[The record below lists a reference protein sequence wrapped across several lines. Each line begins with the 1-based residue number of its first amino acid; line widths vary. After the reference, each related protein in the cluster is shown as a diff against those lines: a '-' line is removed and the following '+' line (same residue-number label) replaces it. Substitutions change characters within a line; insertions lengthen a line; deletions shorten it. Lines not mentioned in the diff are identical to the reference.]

1 MVTPVK
7 GFLVSLDSGRSQEDK
22 NSDFISVLDYGAAV
36 GASVTVNSAAIN
48 TALLEAAVSGFVV
61 VPVGVAYTESLLVIP
76 TGVTLLVFGA
86 YGTLTVLVKDFG
98 AQAIAR
104 GGICVKSQGHTGVL
118 LRAVD
123 NGVATD
129 PLLQLVDAASGDV
142 AAANMRFLELDEIAA
157 PATPGLS
164 KGRLYIKDDGSDN
177 SLLMAQFAT
186 GDAVQLAKQ
195 GDGPSLTGTVS
206 FDPASLATGA
216 VTTTTVTVTGAT
228 TGDLVV
234 VSFSIP
240 LGGLHLCGWV
250 SAADTVTVSFHNPT
264 AGAIDL
270 GNGTITAKVLRSRL

>member
-7 GFLVSLDSGRSQEDK
+7 DFMVALSSGRTQEAK

-36 GASVTVNSAAIN
+36 GASVTANSAAIN
-48 TALLEAAVSGFVV
+48 AALLAATVSGFVV
-61 VPVGVAYTESLLVIP
+61 IPVGVSYTESLLVIP
-76 TGVTLLVFGA
+76 AGVTIIVLGA
-86 YGTLTVLVKDFG
+86 YGTFTILVKDFG

-123 NGVATD
+123 NGVSTD
-129 PLLQLVDAASGDV
+129 PLLQLVDATSGDV
-142 AAANMRFLELDEIAA
+142 AATNVRFLELDEIAA
-157 PATPGLS
+157 PATPSAS
-164 KGRLYIKDDGSDN
+164 KSRMYLKDDGSDN
-177 SLLMAQFAT
+177 SLLMVQFAT

-206 FDPASLATGA
+206 FDPASLASGSIA
-216 VTTTTVTVTGAT
+216 TTTVTVTGAT

-240 LGGLHLCGWV
+240 LAGLHLCGWV
-250 SAADTVTVSFHNPT
+250 SAADTVTVSFYNPT

-270 GNGTITAKVLRSRL
+270 GNGIVTAKVLRSRL